1 MSIKILGDPWTPTTG
16 CTKISPG
23 CRGCY
28 AERFAERLQAEGNK
42 KYKNGFK
49 LTLQRDQLLMPLK
62 RVKPNTYFVDAMSD
76 LYHEDVPLSYTQQVF
91 AVMNKCRQHT
101 FQILTKRSDILV
113 MHAPDLT
120 WTENIW
126 QGVSVENQDYV
137 YRIDDLRKVP
147 AKIRFIYFEPLIGPI
162 INLKLDGIHWAVV
175 GGESGPRWRPIEA
188 QWVRD
193 IRDVCV
199 AQGVKFFFK
208 QWAGNYPEPLGRELD
223 GRQWSEMPNVN
234 P

>member
-1 MSIKILGDPWTPTTG
+1 MAIKILGEPWNPVTG

-28 AERFAERLQAEGNK
+28 AERFAERMQADGVK
-42 KYKNGFK
+42 RYANGFRM
-49 LTLQRDQLLMPLK
+49 TLHPDVLELPLRRK
-62 RVKPNTYFVDAMSD
+62 KPQTYFVNSMSD
-76 LYHEDVPLSYTQQVF
+76 LYQKDVPRDFIKETF
-91 AVMNKCRQHT
+91 AVMNRCPQHT
-101 FQILTKRSDILV
+101 FQILTKRSDILAL
-113 MHAPDLT
+113 HAPHLT
-120 WTENIW
+120 WSENVW

-162 INLKLDGIHWAVV
+162 TNLKLDGIHWAVV
-175 GGESGPRWRPIEA
+175 GGESGPRWRPIDA

-193 IRDVCV
+193 IRDACV

-208 QWAGNYPEPLGRELD
+208 QYAGFNPEPQGRDLD
-223 GRQWSEMPNVN
+223 GKQWSEKPK
-234 P
+234 